1 MVPTAEATLADDGD
15 ATLSANPPP
24 NAWRVEVFRR
34 AAIGDPE
41 GAQLAAAMDEL
52 GLARPTELRVAKGYL
67 LAPGY
72 ARERIEEIAHQVL
85 ADPVVNEVR
94 VLAPRTAP
102 RPGPQRVLVMPR
114 PGVTDPV
121 AHTLDDLLVRTGHT
135 PPSGAPGVATY
146 RVFELRGSIT
156 RAELG
161 QLAARLLAN
170 ETIEVVRIAREDLP
184 YGEPFARAPRG
195 RVEVALLALSDEQL
209 VRLSRDGQLSLSLAE
224 MRAIQT
230 HFAELGREPSACE
243 LETLAQTWSEHCKHK
258 TFTGLIDFTPPEGGA
273 ERRIDNLLKST
284 IARATHELA
293 RPWCVSVFED
303 NAGIVAFDQGFDLAI
318 KVETHN
324 HPSAID
330 PYGGAGTGIGGV
342 IRDVLGAGLGARPI
356 ANTDAFFVGPPDL
369 PKERVPRGT
378 LHPRRILR
386 GVVAGVRDYGNR
398 MGIPTVA
405 GGVWFDEGYVA
416 NPLVYAGTLGILP
429 HAAATKE
436 VRPGDVIVSVG
447 GRTGRDGIHGATF
460 SSVELSEHSET
471 VSSSAVQIGDP
482 ITEKRTLDCLLAARE
497 RGLYRAVT
505 DCGAGGYS
513 SAVGEMG
520 EHTGAEVELAEVRL
534 KYPGLASHE
543 VWISEAQERMVLAVP
558 PEHLAELVSLFASE
572 DAEATVLGRFTDTRR
587 LVVKDRGEF
596 VAELDMAFLHKGN
609 PRPLRQAR
617 WERPSI
623 PDPGCPTPPDGF
635 ACTLLALLAA
645 PEVASKEW
653 IVRQYDHE
661 VQGNSVVKPLVGVH
675 GDAPSDAAVLQPLP
689 SSQKGVAI
697 ACGASTRFG
706 ALNPYAMALAV
717 IDEALRNAVAVGAD
731 PARTALLDNF
741 SWGNC
746 DKPDRLGALVLAAE
760 GCYDAAK
767 AFGTPF
773 VSGKDSLN
781 NEYRVGDETLSI
793 PPTLLITALALVPDV
808 ARCVTM
814 DAKAAGNRVYL
825 VGTTRPELGGSLYH
839 QHAAGRGAA
848 PLGGTVPRVDLARAP
863 RVLAALH
870 AAIHAGTVASC
881 HDLSEGGL
889 AVAAAEMSLGGDLG
903 LALDLARIP
912 AAPDPAGWD
921 ADGWRL
927 FSESTT
933 RFLVE
938 VAPAQAAAFEHHLQG
953 LPCADIGKVQATEL
967 LSVRG
972 TAGRPV
978 LEVPVE
984 ELRRAFHSAFQG

>member
-1 MVPTAEATLADDGD
+1 MVPMAEATQLDEGD
-15 ATLSANPPP
+15 ATLAVPPAP
-24 NAWRVEVFRR
+24 DAWRVEVFRR
-34 AAIGDPE
+34 ATIGDPL
-41 GAQLAAAMDEL
+41 GAALAAALPEL
-52 GLARPTELRVAKGYL
+52 GLARPAELRVAKGYL

-72 ARERIEEIAHQVL
+72 TRAGVEEIARAVL
-85 ADPVVNEVR
+85 ADPVVDEVR

-102 RPGPQRVLVMPR
+102 RAGPAQRVLVMPR
-114 PGVTDPV
+114 PGVMDPV
-121 AHTLDDLLVRTGHT
+121 AHTLEDLLVRTRRT
-135 PPSGAPGVATY
+135 PPEGVPAVATY
-146 RVFELRGSIT
+146 RIYELRGEPRRAYT
-156 RAELG
+156 REDLAL
-161 QLAARLLAN
+161 LAARLLAN
-170 ETIEVVRIAREDLP
+170 ETIDVVRIAREDLP
-184 YGEPFARAPRG
+184 YGEPFPQAQRG
-195 RVEVALLALSDEQL
+195 RVEVALRALSDEQL
-209 VRLSRDGQLSLSLAE
+209 VALSRDGQLSLNLAE
-224 MRAIQT
+224 MRAIQA
-230 HFAELGREPSACE
+230 HFAGLGREPSACE

-258 TFTGLIDFTPPEGGA
+258 TLTGLIEFTPPGGGA
-273 ERRIDNLLKST
+273 PRRIDNLLKST

-342 IRDVLGAGLGARPI
+342 IRDVLGAGRGARPI

-369 PKERVPRGT
+369 PKERLPRGT
-378 LHPRRILR
+378 MHPRRILR

-398 MGIPTVA
+398 MGIPTIS

-429 HAAATKE
+429 HGDAFKE

-482 ITEKRTLDCLLAARE
+482 ITEKRTLDCLLAARD
-497 RGLYRAVT
+497 RGLYRALT

-520 EHTGAEVELAEVRL
+520 ERTGAEVELSSVRL

-558 PEHLAELVSLFASE
+558 PEHLAELVALFASE
-572 DAEATVLGRFTDTRR
+572 DVEATVLGRFTDSKR
-587 LVVKDRGEF
+587 LVVKDRGEI
-596 VAELDMAFLHKGN
+596 VAELDMGFLHKGN
-609 PRPLRQAR
+609 PRPLRTAR
-617 WERPSI
+617 WEPPRL
-623 PDPGCPTPPDGF
+623 PDPGCPVPPEGF
-635 ACTLLALLAA
+635 ARTLLALLAA

-661 VQGNSVVKPLVGVH
+661 VQGNSVVKPLLGVH

-689 SSQKGVAI
+689 DSRMGAVL
-697 ACGASTRFG
+697 ACGASTRYG
-706 ALNPYAMALAV
+706 ALDPHAMALCV

-731 PARTALLDNF
+731 PARIAILDNF

-808 ARCVTM
+808 AGCVTM
-814 DAKAAGNRVYL
+814 DAKQAGNRIYL
-825 VGTTRPELGGSLYH
+825 VGETRAELGGSLH
-839 QHAAGRGAA
+839 HHLAGRR
-848 PLGGTVPRVDLARAP
+848 GGTVPRVDLARAP
-863 RVLAALH
+863 RLFAALH
-870 AAIHAGTVASC
+870 AAMRAGCVASC

-889 AVAAAEMSLGGDLG
+889 AVAAAEMAFGGGLG
-903 LALDLARIP
+903 LTLELARM
-912 AAPDPAGWD
+912 PAGPEPGGSDPD
-921 ADGWRL
+921 AWRL
-927 FSESTT
+927 FSESAT

-938 VAPAQAAAFEHHLQG
+938 VQPARAADFERHLAG
-953 LPCADIGKVQATEL
+953 LPCAAIGAVQAQPVL
-967 LSVRG
+967 ALRG
-972 TAGRPV
+972 VAGRPL
-978 LEVPVE
+978 LELPLE